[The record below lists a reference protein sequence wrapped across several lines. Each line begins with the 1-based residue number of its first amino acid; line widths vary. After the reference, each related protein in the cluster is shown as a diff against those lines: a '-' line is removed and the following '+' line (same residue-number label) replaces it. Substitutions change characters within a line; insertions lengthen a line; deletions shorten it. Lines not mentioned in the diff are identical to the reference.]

1 MISFGIP
8 SGTKNLSSAF
18 SKLLLKVSS
27 KFFILVIVLFSSRIF
42 VMFHFINFYLL
53 LLFSICSYISHS
65 LASLFLFFLTLY
77 PWFFFFFTSLNIFKT
92 VNLKSLSSKYNACVS
107 SGMVT
112 ISFFYELVKVSWK
125 LNILNIIMCKVALE
139 IRRFSPIQGLFLFLQ
154 L

>member
-18 SKLLLKVSS
+18 SELLLKLSS

-53 LLFSICSYISHS
+53 LLFSICSYIILLLPCFCSFWH
-65 LASLFLFFLTLY
+65 FIHGFFC
-77 PWFFFFFTSLNIFKT
+77 FTSLNIFKT

-107 SGMVT
+107 LGMVT

-125 LNILNIIMCKVALE
+125 LNILNIIMCKGALE